1 MATEPDATGPTGGWW
16 RRLKRQ
22 WGAAGN
28 GGPQTLDSLQRHL
41 AVAREQADRL
51 QAVLDHASDAVISVD
66 AGQRV
71 HFFNQAAAAVFGVTA
86 DEAIGQPL
94 DRFIPPQR
102 QLAHRLHVESFRR
115 TGGTAR
121 RMGRL
126 HELAG
131 QRANGEIFPIE
142 ASISRSGEG
151 EGMLMTVVL
160 RDISDLRSA
169 EAAHQAQLRAEA
181 GRQAMSEFVARM
193 SHEMRTPLNAVL
205 GFSQL
210 LQGDEHEP
218 LAPGQAQ
225 RVEQIR
231 AAGWHLLRLIAD
243 ASDLSIVEAGALRL
257 ELSRVAL
264 DEVIDEA
271 LAICETQARARGIRV
286 HRHDRDGEHLY
297 VDGDALRLRQAL
309 INVLSNAVKYNRDGG
324 AIDIRAARDGE
335 RVQLE
340 VSDTGLGMTREQLAH
355 LYEPFNRLGRE
366 REVAEG
372 TGIGLVLTRQL
383 VERMNGRLE
392 IDSESGGGTSVRI
405 TLPAAAQAENPATG
419 VPPPPAS
426 PGAQAALD
434 LPPLLLL
441 YVEDNP
447 VNVLLVRQLLARW
460 PQIELVHAEDGQAG
474 LELARRLHPDLVLLD
489 MHLPDMDGV
498 EVLGELRR
506 DPVTAALGVV
516 ALSASE
522 HPQDVHR
529 AQEAGALEYWTKPLD
544 LRSFPADVIRVIG
557 REALP
562 R

>member
-1 MATEPDATGPTGGWW
+1 MATESDATGPAGGWW
-16 RRLKRQ
+16 RRLRRQ
-22 WGAAGN
+22 WGSAGH

-41 AVAREQADRL
+41 EVAREQADRL

-160 RDISDLRSA
+160 RDISGLRSA

-257 ELSRVAL
+257 EVSRVAL
-264 DEVIDEA
+264 GAVIDEA

-366 REVAEG
+366 RDVAEG

-392 IDSESGGGTSVRI
+392 IDSESGRGTRVRI
-405 TLPAAAQAENPATG
+405 NLPAAAQAENSATG

-506 DPVTAALGVV
+506 DPATAALGVV